1 MKALI
6 TAGGHGTRLRPITHT
21 KNKHLIPIAN
31 KPMLSYALEYVRDA
45 GIREVGIV
53 VNVADTEVEKVFGN
67 GADFDLNISYIPQ
80 KAPLGLAHVIKI
92 AESFIGDEKFIFY
105 LGDNILVGGIKK
117 FIDKFEKDGSN
128 CHLILSRVPDPQR
141 FGVPEIVNGRIVGV
155 EEKPQNPK
163 SQFAVTGIYIY
174 DNSIFEA
181 VNNIQPSIRG
191 ELEISD
197 AHQYLLEKRYQISFS
212 EITGWWK
219 DTGKVIDLLEA
230 NRLILENLKATVS
243 GDVDDQS
250 TVTGNVTIGKGS
262 TITNSVL
269 RGPIIVGKNVKICDA
284 YIGPNTSIADGCRII
299 ASEVEYSILMD
310 NSKIE
315 DVHVRMES
323 SLLGHGVEIIQS
335 STRPKTH
342 RFMIGDQS
350 RIRLS

>member
-45 GIREVGIV
+45 GISEVGIV
-53 VNVADTEVEKVFGN
+53 VNVADTEIEKVFGN

-80 KAPLGLAHVIKI
+80 KAPLGLAHVVKI

-117 FIDKFEKDGSN
+117 FIDEFEKDGSN
-128 CHLILSRVPDPQR
+128 CHLVLSRVPDPQR
-141 FGVPEIVNGRIVGV
+141 FGVPEIVNGRIVSV
-155 EEKPQNPK
+155 EEKPQYPK

-181 VNNIQPSIRG
+181 VNNIQPSTRG

-197 AHQYLLEKRYQISFS
+197 AHQYLLEKGYQISFS

-250 TVTGNVTIGKGS
+250 TVTGNVIIGKGS

-315 DVHVRMES
+315 DLHVRMES

>member
-243 GDVDDQS
+243 GDVDDKS

-310 NSKIE
+310 NSKIV

>member
-181 VNNIQPSIRG
+181 VNNIQPSTRG

-310 NSKIE
+310 NSKIV

>member
-310 NSKIE
+310 NSKIV